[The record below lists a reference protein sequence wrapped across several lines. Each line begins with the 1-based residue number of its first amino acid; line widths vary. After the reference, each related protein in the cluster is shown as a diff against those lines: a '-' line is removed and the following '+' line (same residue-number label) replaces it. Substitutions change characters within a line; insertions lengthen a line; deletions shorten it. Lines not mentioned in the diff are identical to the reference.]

1 MRLCRWFGSLLHRR
15 VEQHLKQCMRVRLSE
30 PAPVVG
36 ISRAHLL
43 SRFSVLPGLVPHV
56 GDAPSLGSQPLGLV
70 QRPSE
75 SRGGDLGV
83 FIETFRRRSVSTNE
97 ARRESDG
104 THEKN

>member
-1 MRLCRWFGSLLHRR
+1 MRLCRWFRSLLHGR
-15 VEQHLKQCMRVRLSE
+15 VEQHLKRHMRVRLSE
-30 PAPVVG
+30 SAPVVG

-56 GDAPSLGSQPLGLV
+56 GDAPSLSSQPLGLV
-70 QRPSE
+70 QRPPE
-75 SRGGDLGV
+75 GRGGDLGV
-83 FIETFRRRSVSTNE
+83 FIETFRQPSVSTNE